1 MLAKL
6 RRKAG
11 CALFLSLG
19 IGAALA
25 SGAGN
30 EPDPAITDPHFQLA
44 PGYLPKE
51 RLPDSL
57 ELLGPPPAA
66 ASSQAG
72 RGTSRIPRSRTRI

>member
-57 ELLGPPPAA
+57 
-66 ASSQAG
+66 
-72 RGTSRIPRSRTRI
+72 